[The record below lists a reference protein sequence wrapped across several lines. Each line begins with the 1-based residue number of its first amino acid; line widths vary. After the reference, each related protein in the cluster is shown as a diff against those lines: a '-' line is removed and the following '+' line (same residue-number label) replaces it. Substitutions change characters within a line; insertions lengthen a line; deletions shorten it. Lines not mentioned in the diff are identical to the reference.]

1 MKKIFSAKIDP
12 QKIISNDELIRLKG
26 GSEFGDFCCS
36 AYVEGTYPFAGPYAS
51 FCWDEVGLVNSWAAC
66 WRALGY
72 HVVCNYYFA

>member
-12 QKIISNDELIRLKG
+12 KKVISNDELIRLKG
-26 GSEFGDFCCS
+26 GSEFGDNCCS